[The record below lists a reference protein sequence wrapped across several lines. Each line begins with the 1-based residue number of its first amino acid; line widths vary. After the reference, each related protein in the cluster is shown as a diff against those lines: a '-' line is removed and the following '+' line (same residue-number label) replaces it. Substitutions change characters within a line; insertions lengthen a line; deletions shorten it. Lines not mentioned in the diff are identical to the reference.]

1 MEYLTALKIEI
12 VKGIV
17 LVQMKDR
24 GFESL
29 MEYKKETLMAY
40 VMVNLMVDYSER

>member
-1 MEYLTALKIEI
+1 MEYLTALKMEI

-17 LVQMKDR
+17 LVPTKDH
-24 GFESL
+24 GFEAL

-40 VMVNLMVDYSER
+40 VMVNLMVDCSER